1 MKGGENV
8 WTICWEKW
16 EPFCPIRR
24 VYSSYRNWHRCSSRK
39 PAGESQGQ
47 QTSAEKTESGE
58 GGGDINMLLR
68 IQELMGAMQNNDED
82 AKLLLALRPHLKDQ
96 RQKKAG
102 SGGETDEIVRG
113 IQCGAGKRTATR
125 ICYKAIPHKERLA
138 TLHAIC
144 LQISRH
150 ISQKCS

>member
-24 VYSSYRNWHRCSSRK
+24 VYSSYRNWHG
-39 PAGESQGQ
+39 GESQEQ
-47 QTSAEKTESGE
+47 QASAEKTESGE
-58 GGGDINMLLR
+58 GGGFDINMLLR

-96 RQKKAG
+96 RQKKLDQAVKLMKLYAVF
-102 SGGETDEIVRG
+102 SAVRENG
-113 IQCGAGKRTATR
+113 
-125 ICYKAIPHKERLA
+125 L
-138 TLHAIC
+138 
-144 LQISRH
+144 LQDLL
-150 ISQKCS
+150 